1 MNLQERFEE
10 LKRFVCMN
18 QAHEFDTIVSILE
31 ELVNSDK
38 DNDNYSILSALLSLI
53 NDMLD
58 RDKLVIYS
66 RACTLILNKLFV
78 ERVVE
83 VLLQY
88 IIEDKEGIEI
98 HELHEFILSTG
109 GQYSLYRYYVSSI
122 SSIDELDD
130 GTQLIDVLMRCVE
143 LIKYMR
149 LDNYFGIK

>member
-31 ELVNSDK
+31 EL
-38 DNDNYSILSALLSLI
+38 
-53 NDMLD
+53 
-58 RDKLVIYS
+58 
-66 RACTLILNKLFV
+66 
-78 ERVVE
+78 
-83 VLLQY
+83 
-88 IIEDKEGIEI
+88 
-98 HELHEFILSTG
+98 
-109 GQYSLYRYYVSSI
+109 
-122 SSIDELDD
+122 DD

>member
-18 QAHEFDTIVSILE
+18 QAHEFDTIVSISE
-31 ELVNSDK
+31 ELVNSNR

-58 RDKLVIYS
+58 RDKLVLYS
-66 RACTLILNKLFV
+66 RACTLVLNKLFI

-88 IIEDKEGIEI
+88 IIEDREGIQI
-98 HELHEFILSTG
+98 HELHEFILSAG
-109 GQYSLYRYYVSSI
+109 GQYRLYRYYVSSI

-149 LDNYFGIK
+149 LDNYFNMK